1 MVITNLIDEKGAQ
14 FSSRGSV
21 NVKADDDSDLLSKPP
36 QRPVRLNGPPT
47 SMDIATTSAP
57 ARKPAGV
64 TLQDREKVRE
74 SLDEVLQKAEKLE
87 ASSSRNVDGE
97 NRALRR
103 NDVAKP
109 NSSVPVVVE
118 EGSNSKRTKTL
129 KSVWR
134 KGNPVPTV
142 HKVIRDRPHTETRDQ
157 SISAAEPSVSS
168 PSKLAP
174 HLQTRPSVAPPPRR
188 PVKADTSKEKKGP
201 ILIDKFASK
210 RPMVDPAVAEAL
222 VDPVKLVRGPPAK
235 AKDNR
240 HKKIIT
246 PASPRRRMPNDDR
259 SVDDDAPVR
268 KGRRWSKAKRRAAR
282 LEALEA
288 EEPVRVEILEV
299 GEEVRGAMLD
309 NVQTLDKDLVKM
321 VCMEYE
327 VEVLESGPVRVE
339 EMAKKNEFLDD
350 EDLDKLEIRPP
361 IVTIMGHV
369 DHGKTT
375 LLDYIRKSKVV
386 ASEAGGITQGIGAY
400 QVLVPVDGN
409 PQACV
414 FLDTPGHEAFGAMR
428 ARGAKV
434 TDICIIVVSADDG
447 VQPQTNEAIAHAK
460 AARVPI
466 VIAINKVDKEGAN
479 PERVMQELSQIGL
492 MPEMWG
498 GDTPMV
504 QISALKGEN
513 VDELLETVMLVAELL
528 ELKANPHRNAKG
540 TVIEACLDKARG
552 PLATL
557 VVQNGTL
564 NKGDILVCGEA
575 FGKIRAMY
583 DDRGS
588 LVDQATPSNAV
599 QIIGLNN
606 VPLAGDEFES
616 VDDLDVARE
625 RANARADAMRIERI
639 HAKAGEGKV
648 TLSSIA
654 ASVSSGNQ
662 AGIDTHGLNVILKVD
677 FQGSIEAIRQ
687 AIQALPQE
695 NVSLRFL
702 LQAPGDVSLSD
713 VDLAVA
719 SEGIVFGF
727 NVKAPGSVKK
737 YAKQKS
743 VEIRLYKVIYDLID
757 DLRNAMEGLLDLA
770 EEEVPLGSA
779 KVRAVFSSGSG
790 KAAGCMVTTGK
801 VVEDCN
807 VRVLRKGKE
816 VYVGTLDSLRR
827 VKETVKEVGAGLECG
842 IGVDDFDDWEEGDVL
857 EAFNTVKKARTL
869 EEASATV
876 TAALKGAGVQV

>member
-1 MVITNLIDEKGAQ
+1 MASPASVTNLGSNGRPGPLPTAAVRRGHLVSRISFTGFDGVRRWPCAPGRLCRCMVITNLIDEKGAQ
-14 FSSRGSV
+14 FSSRVSV

-36 QRPVRLNGPPT
+36 QRPVRLNGPPA
-47 SMDIATTSAP
+47 SMDTATTSAP

-97 NRALRR
+97 NRALRQI
-103 NDVAKP
+103 DVAKP
-109 NSSVPVVVE
+109 NSSVPIVVE

-142 HKVIRDRPHTETRDQ
+142 HKVIRDRPRTETRDQ
-157 SISAAEPSVSS
+157 SISAAEP

-222 VDPVKLVRGPPAK
+222 VDPVKPVRGPPAK

-246 PASPRRRMPNDDR
+246 PAGPRRRMSNDDR

-268 KGRRWSKAKRRAAR
+268 KGRRWSRAKRRAAR

-299 GEEVRGAMLD
+299 GEEGMDIDELAYQLAVGESEILRFLSVRGAMLD

-339 EMAKKNEFLDD
+339 EMAKKNEFLDE
-350 EDLDKLEIRPP
+350 EDLDKLEVRPP

-460 AARVPI
+460 AARVPV

-540 TVIEACLDKARG
+540 TVIEACLDKAKG

-588 LVDQATPSNAV
+588 LVDQAAPSNAV
-599 QIIGLNN
+599 Q
-606 VPLAGDEFES
+606 
-616 VDDLDVARE
+616 
-625 RANARADAMRIERI
+625 
-639 HAKAGEGKV
+639 
-648 TLSSIA
+648 
-654 ASVSSGNQ
+654 
-662 AGIDTHGLNVILKVD
+662 
-677 FQGSIEAIRQ
+677 
-687 AIQALPQE
+687 
-695 NVSLRFL
+695 
-702 LQAPGDVSLSD
+702 
-713 VDLAVA
+713 
-719 SEGIVFGF
+719 
-727 NVKAPGSVKK
+727 
-737 YAKQKS
+737 
-743 VEIRLYKVIYDLID
+743 
-757 DLRNAMEGLLDLA
+757 
-770 EEEVPLGSA
+770 EEVPLGSA

-801 VVEDCN
+801 VVEGCN